1 MRACLCPAET
11 LSHLADRV
19 DLRTA
24 DLGDMARPF
33 SLSCVRVGSATPGP

>member
-1 MRACLCPAET
+1 MRACICLAET
-11 LSHLADRV
+11 LSHRAKQV